1 MNAVVVARLWTSRL
15 RTAIVS
21 WRSEE
26 MENRF
31 VAADVVIYDIHRPAG
46 SDGPETFYSV
56 FFLFAASLVHL
67 AANLLLSAGRDIN
80 ISSAP
85 ILTR

>member
-26 MENRF
+26 MGNRF

-56 FFLFAASLVHL
+56 FFY
-67 AANLLLSAGRDIN
+67 LLRLSFIWQRICCYRPAEI
-80 ISSAP
+80 
-85 ILTR
+85 